1 MSVEEAAAGTIIVR
15 VRIIKKKKRKNHV
28 GAFVKLPT

>member
-15 VRIIKKKKRKNHV
+15 VRIKKKKRKNHV